1 MALPKLNLRDLF
13 WLVVV
18 VAMGLGWWLEHD
30 RFQEAKDK
38 LDLWPQKP
46 GDKLE
51 VSIDE
56 RGEVTEH
63 VVGSRVMN
71 AFKW

>member
-1 MALPKLNLRDLF
+1 MAAMALPKLNLRDLF

-18 VAMGLGWWLEHD
+18 LAMGLGWWLEHA
-30 RFQEAKDK
+30 RFQEERKK
-38 LDLWPQKP
+38 LHLWPQRP

-56 RGEVTEH
+56 NGEVTEH
-63 VVGSRVMN
+63 VEGSR
-71 AFKW
+71 A